1 LVYEIGIV
9 APEEQKSFFD
19 LKDVIAANNEQADR
33 WQFLFK
39 YEVSLEDS
47 FMYKYLTPKDIDVV

>member
-1 LVYEIGIV
+1 V
-9 APEEQKSFFD
+9 EQKSFFD
-19 LKDVIAANNEQADR
+19 LKDVIAANNEQAER